1 MASMDANLLNSYF
14 YFAKQEGDINLE
26 AQEALLQCIA
36 AYNEV
41 RINYLHANFS
51 SEYACFFYY

>member
-1 MASMDANLLNSYF
+1 MDANLLNSYF